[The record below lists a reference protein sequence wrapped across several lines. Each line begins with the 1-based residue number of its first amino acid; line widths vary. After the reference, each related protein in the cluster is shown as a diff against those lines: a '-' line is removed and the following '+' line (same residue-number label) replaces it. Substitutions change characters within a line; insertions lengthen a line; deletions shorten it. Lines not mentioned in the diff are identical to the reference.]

1 MSVIGKT
8 APSFQTKC
16 CKNRMRRLAC
26 LAVLAALLLPAG
38 AAQAQGEAALK
49 AGLRAAWR
57 GAASASGAYVL
68 NATKG
73 TVLFQSR
80 ASTPRILASNTKL
93 FTTSAILAKL
103 GSDGTLPTD
112 LESDAE
118 ADPTT
123 GVLAGDVYLRGG
135 GDPTFGTQ
143 SFDKRFYGVGA
154 TEQDLASEL
163 AATGITEIRGRIIGD
178 ESRFDALRGGPS
190 SGFGVSVV
198 DLGGPLSALSFNR
211 GLASENGGSIQRN
224 PPLFAAQQL
233 TKELE
238 KQGIDVR
245 RSASTGVTPNGA
257 KVLASVDSPPL
268 SQLVRLTLKPSDNW
282 FAEML
287 LKDLA
292 VAGGS
297 KGTTPTGA
305 GAAAAFARRLGSGV
319 SMNDGSGLSRADRAS
334 PRQVVKLLD
343 KMRNRP
349 EFDAFFAAL
358 PIAGRDGTLHDRM
371 RHSAARNRCRAKTG
385 TLSNVSTLSGYCKA
399 RNGDLIEFSL
409 LMNSTGVLG
418 AHHVQDRMAGAMASF
433 TG

>member
-1 MSVIGKT
+1 
-8 APSFQTKC
+8 
-16 CKNRMRRLAC
+16 MRRLAC
-26 LAVLAALLLPAG
+26 LAVLAAFLLPAG
-38 AAQAQGEAALK
+38 AAQAQGVAAVKASLK
-49 AGLRAAWR
+49 KVWR
-57 GAASASGAYVL
+57 GAAPSSGAYVL
-68 NATKG
+68 NATKN

-80 ASTPRILASNTKL
+80 ASTARILASNTKL

-103 GSDGTLPTD
+103 GAAGTLPTD

-118 ADPTT
+118 TDLAT
-123 GVLAGDVYLRGG
+123 GILKGNVYLRGG

-143 SFDKRFYGVGA
+143 SFDNRFYGVGA
-154 TEQDLASEL
+154 TEQDLAAEL
-163 AATGITEIRGRIIGD
+163 AATGISEIQGRIVGD
-178 ESRFDALRGGPS
+178 ESRFDSLRGGPS

-211 GLASENGGSIQRN
+211 GLASENGGSIQTN

-233 TKELE
+233 TRELKKE
-238 KQGIDVR
+238 GIKVT
-245 RSASTGVTPNGA
+245 RSASTGITPSDA
-257 KVLASVDSPPL
+257 KVLASVESPPL
-268 SQLVRLTLKPSDNW
+268 STLVRLTLKPSDNW

-292 VAGGS
+292 VAGGN
-297 KGTTPTGA
+297 KGTTTIGA
-305 GAAAAFARRLGSGV
+305 QAASAFAKRLGTGV

-349 EFDAFFAAL
+349 EFNALYAAL
-358 PIAGRDGTLHDRM
+358 PIAGKDGTLDDRM
-371 RHSAARNRCRAKTG
+371 RHTAARGRCRAKTG

-399 RNGDLIEFSL
+399 RSGDLIEFSL
-409 LMNSTGVLG
+409 LMNSTGVTS
-418 AHHVQDRMAGAMASF
+418 AHKVQDRMATVMAAF